1 MANISGTSGR
11 DTINGTSGDDT
22 IDGGAGSDLIYAG
35 GGNDTIYDNDNSP
48 DTVYGGAGNDVW
60 IPSTN
65 SQNGGSDQVF
75 LEDGDDTA
83 YLGYLTVGQNETID
97 GGAGNDTFNFSNFQN
112 AALNVTIENS
122 GTLNFNGQLASEN
135 VYLNF
140 ENITGNAAQNTL
152 TGNDKTNIL
161 DGGGNDDKLYGMG
174 GDDTLIGGAGKD
186 SLYGGTGTDTLYG
199 GDAEDL
205 LFGGDGNDALFGGT
219 SQDTLYGGAGDDT
232 VNGGDGDDKL
242 YGDAGNDTLLGGQGQ
257 DSLYGG
263 DGDDVLDGADGTGQ
277 DNDDRL
283 YGGAGNDTLI
293 ARDVQDSLYGGTGDD
308 YLTILK
314 DGNIGTI
321 TADGGTDPDN
331 GDFDQLDLKSGLDNG
346 DWTSVRIYNTNGT
359 LIYDSLNSVQG
370 QNYDTLP
377 ENGRAELLNG
387 NNIIGRVNF
396 TEIEKLVICFTPGA
410 RIMTPKGQIAVQDLH
425 VGDLVMTRDHG
436 MQPIAWIGQRSL
448 SAADLRRAPKLQ
460 PVRIAAGSLGDGLP
474 ERDLVLSPNH
484 RMLIQS
490 HRAALLFAENEV
502 LAPAKHMVGNAGI
515 TQADVSGV
523 TYVHIMFE
531 RHEVVLS
538 DGVWSE
544 SFQPGDHSLGGLAQ
558 NQRDEIFTLFPEL
571 KTTAGVEGYQAA
583 RKSLK
588 KHEARLLLR

>member
-1 MANISGTSGR
+1 MANISGTSNR

-219 SQDTLYGGAGDDT
+219 SQDMLYGGAGDDT

-359 LIYDSLNSVQG
+359 LIYDSLNPVQG

-448 SAADLRRAPKLQ
+448 SAADLRLAPKLQ

-502 LAPAKHMVGNAGI
+502 LAPAKHMVGTAGI